1 MYIHLAHL
9 QAEPISAFTL
19 DVLLVPM
26 IPVLLGESSPGPGN
40 TTQRVPNNSP
50 ASCSASKQWL
60 SHPVRLCPQPTNQ
73 IRMPPERWQD
83 LMLNTHLV
91 VA

>member
-19 DVLLVPM
+19 DVLLVHM
-26 IPVLLGESSPGPGN
+26 IPVLLGESSTGPGN
-40 TTQRVPNNSP
+40 TTPRVPNNSP

-60 SHPVRLCPQPTNQ
+60 SHPVRLCLQPTN
-73 IRMPPERWQD
+73 RTRVPPERCRD
-83 LMLNTHLV
+83 LMPDNHLA